1 MPLRAK
7 EEKVEKNN
15 MAFRIK
21 APYKIDNTP
30 IYSINDEDDVMGR
43 ANNNG
48 TIVVNNDIK
57 SPAELE
63 KVIKHEK
70 VHVDQFKRFEKSNG
84 KKGLDYSDEY
94 IKWEDNSYPRRN
106 GKIKYKGRWI
116 TEGSKQ
122 CPGEKEAYK
131 KR

>member
-63 KVIKHEK
+63 KVIKHER

-94 IKWEDNSYPRRN
+94 IKWEGNSYPRKN

-122 CPGEKEAYK
+122 SPWEKEAYK

>member
-1 MPLRAK
+1 
-7 EEKVEKNN
+7 
-15 MAFRIK
+15 MAFKIK

-30 IYSINDEDDVMGR
+30 RYSIDDEDGVMGR

-57 SPAELE
+57 SPVELE

-84 KKGLDYSDEY
+84 KKGLDYSDES
-94 IKWEDNSYPRRN
+94 IKWEGNSYPRRN

-116 TEGSKQ
+116 TEGSKSF
-122 CPGEKEAYK
+122 PWEKEAYNK
-131 KR
+131 S